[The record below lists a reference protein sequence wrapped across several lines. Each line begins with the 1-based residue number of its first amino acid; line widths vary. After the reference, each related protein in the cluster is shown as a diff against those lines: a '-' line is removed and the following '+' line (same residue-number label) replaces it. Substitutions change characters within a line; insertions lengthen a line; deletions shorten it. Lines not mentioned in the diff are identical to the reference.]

1 MIEVFKLRSQTYS
14 YLTDG
19 HDESKKRKTHKKC
32 VIKERLKFQDY
43 KHCLKATQLGNKINK
58 LEKSKWMI
66 IVIKKITKNSKK
78 KYTNIKTKANI
89 STRSH

>member
-1 MIEVFKLRSQTYS
+1 MRSQTYS
-14 YLTDG
+14 YLTDD
-19 HDESKKRKTHKKC
+19 HDENKKRKTHKKC

-43 KHCLKATQLGNKINK
+43 KRCLEATQLGNKINK

-78 KYTNIKTKANI
+78 KI
-89 STRSH
+89 H